1 MGKETKMNNFM
12 HSDTI
17 IVILSLVFMI
27 ILGLVFR
34 SLMNKLT
41 RMKQRKAKMRGGLK
55 QMAESM
61 QHVTRA
67 MSNDLEILNCP
78 KKVMRTYNMR
88 KQAIKNNLSQEEKD
102 ELQRQMGMAQSV

>member
-1 MGKETKMNNFM
+1 MEDEDLNNSVNDNTESDFETVDDINEHEHAEGEKEAKMKKFM

-17 IVILSLVFMI
+17 IVILSLLFMI
-27 ILGLVFR
+27 VLGLVFR

-61 QHVTRA
+61 HHVTR
-67 MSNDLEILNCP
+67 
-78 KKVMRTYNMR
+78 
-88 KQAIKNNLSQEEKD
+88 
-102 ELQRQMGMAQSV
+102 